1 MVFLGTHVNGVDAKG
16 RVSAPAEFRAVV
28 RQEGLEAVY
37 CRPSF
42 DGPFLV
48 GCGEALMGR
57 LKQSVDAMDP
67 LDPERDDLARAVFGD
82 TRLLSFDANGRITL
96 PAAFIAH
103 AELDGQASF
112 VGLGDRFEIWSPQ
125 AYENRRD
132 AARAA
137 LRARA
142 GGQGAR

>member
-1 MVFLGTHVNGVDAKG
+1 MVFLGTHLNGVDAKG
-16 RVSAPAEFRAVV
+16 RVSIPADFRGVV

-57 LKQSVDAMDP
+57 LKERIDAMDP

-82 TRLLSFDANGRITL
+82 TRSLAFDAGGRITL
-96 PAAFIAH
+96 PSAFLTH
-103 AELDGQASF
+103 AELDGRAAF

-125 AYENRRD
+125 SYDGARET
-132 AARAA
+132 ARAS
-137 LRARA
+137 LRERRNS
-142 GGQGAR
+142 GGPT